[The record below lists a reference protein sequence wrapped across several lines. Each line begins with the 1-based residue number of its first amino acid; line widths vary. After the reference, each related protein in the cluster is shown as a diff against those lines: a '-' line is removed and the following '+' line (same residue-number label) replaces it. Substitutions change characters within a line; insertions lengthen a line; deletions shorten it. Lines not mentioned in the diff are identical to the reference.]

1 MSSSEDMSKSF
12 TRFKIVGKVIYILLI
27 LTMFAVGTGFI
38 FGGQL
43 YSRISSVELPPSVW
57 YYSEGNRTSIAIS
70 MEVEIWNP
78 SILPRVERTPCV
90 SFDHWPCLDATF
102 TNLKGETIH
111 LVINNIAD
119 QTGDEYLS
127 LIGAGCLTAM
137 GTQVIN
143 PGINIDYTGCSMSFK
158 DANLT
163 SLPLGVYQIWYKTD
177 LMFGKEM
184 VSNGVTIDVYE
195 NETLDTISLPN
206 IKSVLYH
213 I

>member
-1 MSSSEDMSKSF
+1 MFADFKSS
-12 TRFKIVGKVIYILLI
+12 FKKFRKIWWSIYIVVVVLLF
-27 LTMFAVGTGFI
+27 LGGTHFLIAGK
-38 FGGQL
+38 L
-43 YSRISSVELPPSVW
+43 HARISSVEHPPYVW
-57 YYSEGNRTSIAIS
+57 YNSEGNNTLIIIS